1 MALHKAHRTV
11 LNCIQAYLQTNSV
24 SPTVQELQDK
34 LGKSRGS
41 IQNSLNRLYEAG
53 LITWEKHKS
62 RTIQLVEDIRQEV
75 EEDVRAAGQS
85 FTESKGLPILGDIAA
100 GYFHEPYTEAEDFLD
115 ISYPGK
121 RETDYVLRVSGDS
134 MIHAGILDGA
144 FVGIRPVLKDYRP
157 KQGEIVA
164 LRVDGQGATLKHYYQ
179 QDSIV
184 VLEAANPTY
193 EPMVFDLKTTE
204 VTVHG
209 THIFTHWQPGQLR

>member
-1 MALHKAHRTV
+1 MALHKAHRKV
-11 LNCIQAYLQTNSV
+11 LDCIQTYLQVNSV

-62 RTIQLVEDIRQEV
+62 RTIKLVEDIREEV
-75 EEDVRAAGQS
+75 EQDIRDAMQ
-85 FTESKGLPILGDIAA
+85 KGLPILGDIAA

-115 ISYPGK
+115 ISYPGQK
-121 RETDYVLRVSGDS
+121 ETDYVLRVSGDS
-134 MIHAGILDGA
+134 MINSGILDGA

-179 QDSIV
+179 KESIV
-184 VLEAANPTY
+184 VLEAANPDY